1 MSFYTGTL
9 TELLYAST
17 AAGATLSS
25 WTGETLLNSTATMG
39 TQAVILPNHWLQNQN
54 QVGRGIR
61 VTARGTL
68 STTSSGPGYTF
79 TLRGGAANNTGSTPI
94 LAGTASNTVA
104 ANLTNVIWEFTV
116 DMFMQTMAAAGANS
130 TIRSVGTLT
139 VGGLTASAWPIWG
152 GAASPG
158 TVATVDTTIVNYL
171 NLNCACTAGNASN
184 AVTLSQLLVF
194 GLN

>member
-1 MSFYTGTL
+1 MSYYTGTVVE
-9 TELLYAST
+9 TLYSST

-25 WTGETLLNSTATMG
+25 WTTETLLNSTATMG
-39 TQAVILPNHWLQNQN
+39 VQANIPPNFWFPNQN

-61 VTARGTL
+61 VTARGIL
-68 STTSSGPGYTF
+68 STTSSGPAYTF
-79 TLRGGAANNTGSTPI
+79 NLRGGATNNTSTTPI
-94 LAGTASNTVA
+94 LAGTAANTIA

-116 DMFMQTMAAAGANS
+116 DMFLQSIAASGANS

-139 VGGLTASAWPIWG
+139 IGGLTASAWPIWG
-152 GAASPG
+152 GGASPG
-158 TVATVDTTIVNYL
+158 TVATVDTSITNYL
-171 NLNCACTAGNASN
+171 NLTATSNANNASN

>member
-1 MSFYTGTL
+1 MSFYTGTVVE
-9 TELLYAST
+9 TLYSST
-17 AAGATLSS
+17 AAGATLSN
-25 WTGETLLNSTATMG
+25 WTTETLLNSTATMG
-39 TQAVILPNHWLQNQN
+39 VQASIPPNFWFPNGN

-61 VTARGTL
+61 VTARGIL
-68 STTSSGPGYTF
+68 STTSSGPAYTF
-79 TLRGGAANNTGSTPI
+79 TLRGGATNNTGSTPI

-116 DMFMQTMAAAGANS
+116 DMFLQTIAAAGANS

-158 TVATVDTTIVNYL
+158 TVATVDTSIVNYL
-171 NLNCACTAGNASN
+171 NLNCACSSGNASN
-184 AVTLSQLLVF
+184 AVTLSQLVVF